1 MLNRFA
7 DGPEQTPNS
16 GLFTRERVL
25 TLTLILATLIALYV
39 CYRIIEPFIPS
50 IAFALALVVAT
61 QRPYHWL
68 RAKLASPN
76 LTATVAVILVLILII
91 GPAVFLVTYLVQN
104 AIHSI
109 NEIRTADASWRTM
122 VEGQPI
128 LANLLHWAE
137 ANLDLETHITRAAEG
152 LASHA
157 TGFLKGSASIV
168 TQLGITL
175 FVLFF
180 MYRDCDSG
188 LETLYRLVPLSR
200 NEAHRMFQ
208 HVAQTLRAT
217 VNGSLTVGAVQALM
231 AGVMY
236 ASLGVPGA
244 ILWAAA
250 TFFAALVP
258 VFGTA
263 LIWGPITLFLLLTG
277 SWGKALILLAW
288 GCIAIGM
295 IDNFL
300 YPFLVGG
307 KLRLHTVPTF
317 FSIVGGVALFG
328 ASGLVLGPMT
338 LAITIGLI
346 DIWWRRTV
354 EGQAAEEE
362 VTQEGGDGRPP
373 ASMLQQ
379 QPDHP

>member
-1 MLNRFA
+1 MLKHVA
-7 DGPEQTPNS
+7 VDPAQASNS

-25 TLTLILATLIALYV
+25 TLTLILATLLALYV

-61 QRPYHWL
+61 QRPYRWL
-68 RAKLASPN
+68 RTKLGSPN
-76 LTATVAVILVLILII
+76 LTAAVAVILALTLII
-91 GPAVFLVTYLVQN
+91 GPAVFLGTYLVQN
-104 AIHSI
+104 AIRSI
-109 NEIRTADASWRTM
+109 NEIRTVDTSWRTM
-122 VEGQPI
+122 VEGQPV

-137 ANLDLETHITRAAEG
+137 ANFDLETHITRAAEG
-152 LASHA
+152 IASHA

-168 TQLGITL
+168 TQLGISL

-180 MYRDCDSG
+180 MYRDCHSG
-188 LETLYRLVPLSR
+188 LEALYRLVPLSR

-231 AGVMY
+231 AGLMY
-236 ASLGVPGA
+236 ASLGVPGS

-277 SWGKALILLAW
+277 SWEKALILLAW
-288 GCIAIGM
+288 GCLAIAM

-317 FSIVGGVALFG
+317 FAIVGGVALFG

-346 DIWWRRTV
+346 DIWWRRTA
-354 EGQAAEEE
+354 EGQGAEEE
-362 VTQEGGDGRPP
+362 VAQVPGDGPPP
-373 ASMLQQ
+373 AAMLQERG
-379 QPDHP
+379 

>member
-1 MLNRFA
+1 MLNDA
-7 DGPEQTPNS
+7 EPSPVLNS
-16 GLFTRERVL
+16 GVFTRERVL
-25 TLTLILATLIALYV
+25 TLTLILATLLALYV
-39 CYRIIEPFIPS
+39 CYRIVEPFIPP

-61 QRPYHWL
+61 QGPYRWL
-68 RAKLASPN
+68 RGKLRSPN
-76 LTATVAVILVLILII
+76 LTATVAVILVLTLII
-91 GPAVFLVTYLVQN
+91 APAVSLVTYLVQN

-109 NEIRTADASWRTM
+109 NEIRTVDSNWRAM
-122 VEGQPI
+122 LEGQPI
-128 LANLLHWAE
+128 LANLLEWAE
-137 ANLDLETHITRAAEG
+137 AHLDLESHLTRAGEG
-152 LASHA
+152 IASYA
-157 TGFLKGSASIV
+157 TEFLKGSASIV
-168 TQLGITL
+168 TKLGITV

-188 LETLYRLVPLSR
+188 MQTLYRLVPLSR
-200 NEAHRMFQ
+200 TEAQRMFS

-231 AGVMY
+231 AGLMY
-236 ASLGVPGA
+236 MALGVPGA
-244 ILWAAA
+244 ILWASA

-263 LIWGPITLFLLLTG
+263 LIWGPISLFLLLTG
-277 SWGKALILLAW
+277 SWGKALILLSW
-288 GCIAIGM
+288 GCVAIGM

-328 ASGLVLGPMT
+328 ASGLILGPMT

-346 DIWWRRTV
+346 DVWWHRTS

-362 VTQEGGDGRPP
+362 VIQPAGGSSP
-373 ASMLQQ
+373 AAML
-379 QPDHP
+379 H

>member
-1 MLNRFA
+1 MLNHFA
-7 DGPEQTPNS
+7 VDPAQGSNS

-25 TLTLILATLIALYV
+25 TLTLILATLLALYV
-39 CYRIIEPFIPS
+39 CYRIVEPFIPP

-61 QRPYHWL
+61 QRPYRWL
-68 RAKLASPN
+68 RTKLRSPN
-76 LTATVAVILVLILII
+76 LAAAVALLLVLTLII
-91 GPAVFLVTYLVQN
+91 GPAVFLGTYLVQN

-109 NEIRTADASWRTM
+109 NEIRTADSSWRTM
-122 VEGQPI
+122 VEGQPV
-128 LANLLHWAE
+128 LASLLHWAE

-152 LASHA
+152 IASHA

-180 MYRDCDSG
+180 MYRDCNSG
-188 LETLYRLVPLSR
+188 LEAMYRLVPLSR
-200 NEAHRMFQ
+200 SEAHRMFQ

-231 AGVMY
+231 AGLMY
-236 ASLGVPGA
+236 ASLGVPGS
-244 ILWAAA
+244 IVWAAA

-288 GCIAIGM
+288 GCAAIGM

-328 ASGLVLGPMT
+328 ASGLILGPMT

-346 DIWWRRTV
+346 DIWWRRTA

-362 VTQEGGDGRPP
+362 VVPVQGEGVPP
-373 ASMLQQ
+373 AAMMQ
-379 QPDHP
+379 QPG

>member
-1 MLNRFA
+1 MLRHVTA
-7 DGPEQTPNS
+7 VSAPPPNS
-16 GLFTRERVL
+16 GVFTRERVL
-25 TLTLILATLIALYV
+25 ALALIFATTLALYV
-39 CYRIIEPFIPS
+39 CYRIIEPFIPP

-61 QRPYHWL
+61 QGPYHWL
-68 RAKLASPN
+68 RRKLHSPSW
-76 LTATVAVILVLILII
+76 TAGVAVILVLLLII
-91 GPAVFLVTYLVQN
+91 GPAIYLGTYLVQN

-109 NEIRTADASWRTM
+109 NELRSANENWRSI
-122 VEGQPI
+122 VEGQPV
-128 LANLLHWAE
+128 LANVLHWVE
-137 ANLDLETHITRAAEG
+137 ANLDLEAHLTQAGEGIAA
-152 LASHA
+152 HA
-157 TGFLKGSASIV
+157 TGFLKGSASIL

-188 LETLYRLVPLSR
+188 LEALYRLVPLSR
-200 NEAHRMFQ
+200 NESHRMFR

-217 VNGSLTVGAVQALM
+217 VNGSLTVGAVQALL
-231 AGVMY
+231 AGTMY

-244 ILWAAA
+244 VLWSAA

-263 LIWGPITLFLLLTG
+263 LIWGPIALYLALIG

-288 GCIAIGM
+288 GCIAIAM

-317 FSIVGGVALFG
+317 FSIVGGVTLFG
-328 ASGLVLGPMT
+328 ASGLILGPMT

-346 DIWWRRTV
+346 DVWWRRTS
-354 EGQAAEEE
+354 EGQGAEEE
-362 VTQEGGDGRPP
+362 VVQGTEEELPP
-373 ASMLQQ
+373 TPML
-379 QPDHP
+379 HPEST